1 MVNATC
7 LFHVCLKSHDLL
19 QMVAA
24 LENKVA
30 LFLEKNISSMQKSV
44 NRKSLYSHICALTSC
59 LENREDK
66 HASTKQNIK

>member
-1 MVNATC
+1 MQPVYSMYAWKK
-7 LFHVCLKSHDLL
+7 HGLL
-19 QMVAA
+19 QVVVA

-44 NRKSLYSHICALTSC
+44 NRKSLYWHISALTLC